1 MPKGMVVVFIGAL
14 IISNIFTFLSMNIRL
29 DAKAAEMEQ
38 HIEEMKDI
46 VYLYA
51 ADSIQ
56 DATDVSEKIE
66 FTNQTLSSV
75 NLSVSENAN
84 NIAAIKV
91 NQTKIWSNFNA
102 LFDFHAGE
110 WQNRWVK
117 TPEGPTLLLED

>member
-29 DAKAAEMEQ
+29 EAKSVEMET

-51 ADSIQ
+51 ADSVQ
-56 DATDVSEKIE
+56 DVSSINEKME
-66 FTNQTLSSV
+66 YTNQDLESLSIGLAETTNNV
-75 NLSVSENAN
+75 N
-84 NIAAIKV
+84 AIKV
-91 NQTKIWSNFNA
+91 NHSKMWNNFNI
-102 LFDFHAGE
+102 LFDLHAGE
-110 WQNRWVK
+110 WKERWVK